1 MNPRLS
7 QLRPYPFARLRAL
20 LKDVE
25 PNPALPPLK
34 LSLGEP
40 EHAPPA
46 AALEALKAA
55 CFSAVGKYPS
65 TTGTLE
71 LRIAIADWLKLR
83 FRLKSVIPDR
93 HILPAN
99 GTREALFSV
108 VQALTGS
115 VKTQGKRS
123 CVLIPNPFYQIYEGA
138 AILAGV
144 EPVFYPI
151 DPATNQPDFDAISAD
166 DLDRCELMYIC
177 TPGNPSGQSL
187 PLEQLKKLI
196 ELAQKHDFVLV
207 SDECYSELYL
217 DESQPCIGLLQAS
230 EEMGNSEYKNCL
242 VCHSLSKRSNL
253 PGLRSGFVAGDADL
267 IEKFLMY
274 RTYHGSA
281 MALHHQAASAAAW
294 QDETHVANNRHL
306 YRQKYNAM
314 MPILEKHFNFIK
326 PDSGFYLWLKTPI
339 DDQEFTKS
347 LYQDQ
352 NLVVVPGS
360 FLARDT
366 GAGSPGKN
374 RIRLALVSSVEACT
388 QAAERLCNH
397 SESL

>member
-7 QLRPYPFARLRAL
+7 QLSPYPFGRLRAL
-20 LKDVE
+20 LKGVE
-25 PNPALPPLK
+25 PNPAMSSLR

-40 EHAPPA
+40 EHEPPT
-46 AALEALKAA
+46 AALEALKSS
-55 CFSAVGKYPS
+55 CSGVSKYPS
-65 TTGTLE
+65 TSGTIE
-71 LRIAIADWLKLR
+71 LRTAIAEWLRSR
-83 FRLKSVIPDR
+83 FHLKSVTVDH

-99 GTREALFSV
+99 GTREALFAV
-108 VQALTGS
+108 VQALVGTEKVAG
-115 VKTQGKRS
+115 VRS

-144 EPVFYPI
+144 EPVFYQI
-151 DPATNQPDFDAISAD
+151 DPATNQPDFDAISSA

-187 PLEQLKKLI
+187 SLEQLKKLI
-196 ELAQKHDFVLV
+196 TLAQQHDFILV

-217 DESQPCIGLLQAS
+217 DESKPCVGLLQAC
-230 EEMGNSEYKNCL
+230 EEMGNNEYRNCL

-267 IEKFLMY
+267 ISKFLIY

-281 MALHHQAASAAAW
+281 MALHHQAASTAAW
-294 QDETHVANNRHL
+294 QDETHVAKNRQL
-306 YRQKYNAM
+306 YRQKYDAM
-314 MPILEKHFNFIK
+314 MPILEKQFSFIK
-326 PDSGFYLWLKTPI
+326 PDSGFYLWLETPI
-339 DDQEFTKS
+339 DDQAFTKG
-347 LYQDQ
+347 LYKDQ

-366 GAGSPGKN
+366 GAGSPGQN

-388 QAAERLCNH
+388 QAAKRLCNH
-397 SESL
+397 AKSL

>member
-7 QLRPYPFARLRAL
+7 QLNPYPFGRLRAL

-25 PNPALPPLK
+25 PNPELSSLR

-40 EHAPPA
+40 EHEPPA
-46 AALEALKAA
+46 TALEALKAA
-55 CFSAVGKYPS
+55 CAGVSKYPS
-65 TTGTLE
+65 TSGTIE
-71 LRIAIADWLKLR
+71 LKTAIADWLALR
-83 FRLKSVIPDR
+83 FQLKSVTPDR
-93 HILPAN
+93 NILPAN

-108 VQALTGS
+108 VQALVGAE
-115 VKTQGKRS
+115 KAPGKRS

-144 EPVFYPI
+144 EPVFYQI
-151 DPATNQPDFDAISAD
+151 DPATNQPDFDAISQA

-196 ELAQKHDFVLV
+196 ELAQKHDFILV

-217 DESQPCIGLLQAS
+217 DESKPCIGLLEAC
-230 EEMGNSEYKNCL
+230 EEMGNTEYKNCL
-242 VCHSLSKRSNL
+242 ICHSLSKRSNL

-267 IEKFLMY
+267 ISKFLVY

-281 MALHHQAASAAAW
+281 MALHHQAASTAAW
-294 QDETHVANNRHL
+294 KDEAHVAKNRQL
-306 YRQKYNAM
+306 YRQKYDAM
-314 MPILEKHFNFIK
+314 MPILEKQFSFTK
-326 PDSGFYLWLKTPI
+326 PDSGFYLWLETPI

-347 LYQDQ
+347 LYRDQ

-366 GAGSPGKN
+366 GNGSPGQN
-374 RIRLALVSSVEACT
+374 RIRLALVSSVDACT

-397 SESL
+397 AKSL

>member
-7 QLRPYPFARLRAL
+7 KLRPYPFARLSAL
-20 LKDVE
+20 LKGVD
-25 PNPALPPLK
+25 PNSSLKTLK

-40 EHAPPA
+40 EHEPPA
-46 AALEALKAA
+46 AAVEALKAT
-55 CFSAVGKYPS
+55 CSVAVGKYPS
-65 TTGTLE
+65 TSGTIE
-71 LRIAIADWLKLR
+71 LRAAIADWLGLR
-83 FRLKSVIPDR
+83 FHLESINPDR

-108 VQALTGS
+108 VQALAGS
-115 VKTQGKRS
+115 EKIPGERS

-144 EPVFYPI
+144 EPVFYQI
-151 DPATNQPDFDAISAD
+151 DPATNQPDFSAINPD

-187 PLEQLKKLI
+187 PLEELKKLI

-217 DESQPCIGLLQAS
+217 DESKPCIGLLQAC
-230 EEMGNSEYKNCL
+230 EEMGNFEYRNCL

-281 MALHHQAASAAAW
+281 MALHHQAASIAAW
-294 QDETHVANNRHL
+294 KDEAHVAKNRQL
-306 YRQKYNAM
+306 YRQKYDAM
-314 MPILEKHFNFIK
+314 VPVLEKHFSFIR
-326 PDSGFYLWLKTPI
+326 PDSGFYLWLETPI
-339 DDQEFTKS
+339 DDQEFTRS
-347 LYQDQ
+347 LYRDQ
-352 NLVVVPGS
+352 NLLVVPGS

-366 GAGSPGKN
+366 VAGSPGQN

-397 SESL
+397 SKSL